1 MPSLVT
7 RSFLCAAL
15 AAALAACSDAP
26 AAPRPA
32 PSMAPILDE
41 QGRVPPLSCP
51 GAASCASA
59 TGELRVGAAKVAITP
74 AVETWTDTDGNGAH
88 NDDEPFDDLNGNG
101 QWDGVWLAGFGN
113 ARAATSVHDDVWAR
127 ALVLEQGDVSIGL
140 LALDLVGFFHD
151 DVLAIRQAARDAGLP
166 FDHVVVATTHNH
178 QGPDTM
184 GIWGP
189 ATGISGYDAAYVQR
203 LRERAVQALKE
214 AHAAARPA
222 TLRFAQTEAPELV
235 NDTRLP
241 KVIDQALTAVLFRD
255 AQDNEAIASA
265 VFWGNHPEALGSN
278 NSELTSDFPHYLR
291 DELEQAH
298 PDAVALYFNG
308 SLGGLSTTIG
318 IVGCPDG
325 TGEQTCPQGTFARAE
340 YVGRGA
346 ASRALSALA
355 ASDAVEVGSGAA
367 ALGFERRSR
376 LLTTTNGAL
385 ALAFTLGLLPRNLF
399 SVETG
404 AQLSAEEQAVVGLGE
419 IVGGNVALQ
428 TELNL
433 LRLGPLAIAMVP
445 GELYP
450 ELWLTLPDGQSL
462 IERPEGADF
471 PDAPKEPALSSLLP
485 AGTVSVIVN
494 NANDALGYIIPKA
507 QWDQVKPYA
516 YVTGNDPQY
525 GEVNSLGPDTA
536 AALAE
541 TFSSLTLASGAR

>member
-241 KVIDQALTAVLFRD
+241 KVIDQA
-255 AQDNEAIASA
+255 
-265 VFWGNHPEALGSN
+265 
-278 NSELTSDFPHYLR
+278 
-291 DELEQAH
+291 
-298 PDAVALYFNG
+298 
-308 SLGGLSTTIG
+308 
-318 IVGCPDG
+318 
-325 TGEQTCPQGTFARAE
+325 
-340 YVGRGA
+340 
-346 ASRALSALA
+346 
-355 ASDAVEVGSGAA
+355 
-367 ALGFERRSR
+367 
-376 LLTTTNGAL
+376 
-385 ALAFTLGLLPRNLF
+385 
-399 SVETG
+399 
-404 AQLSAEEQAVVGLGE
+404 
-419 IVGGNVALQ
+419 
-428 TELNL
+428 
-433 LRLGPLAIAMVP
+433 
-445 GELYP
+445 
-450 ELWLTLPDGQSL
+450 
-462 IERPEGADF
+462 
-471 PDAPKEPALSSLLP
+471 
-485 AGTVSVIVN
+485 
-494 NANDALGYIIPKA
+494 
-507 QWDQVKPYA
+507 
-516 YVTGNDPQY
+516 
-525 GEVNSLGPDTA
+525 
-536 AALAE
+536 
-541 TFSSLTLASGAR
+541 